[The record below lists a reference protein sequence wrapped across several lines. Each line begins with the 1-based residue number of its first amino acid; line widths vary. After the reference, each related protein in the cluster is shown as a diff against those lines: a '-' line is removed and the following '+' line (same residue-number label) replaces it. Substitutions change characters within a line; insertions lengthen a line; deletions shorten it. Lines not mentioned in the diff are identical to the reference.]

1 MKNNIVKINE
11 HTLRQIIAESV
22 KHVLREHAEQEVRDR
37 IFASLSHAYDI
48 DYIDDSSS
56 FREIMALKFDIL
68 KYAFHDD
75 EIYKIPKDVLK
86 SAFAE
91 WYETYIG

>member
-1 MKNNIVKINE
+1 MENNIVKINE
-11 HTLRQIIAESV
+11 NMLRQIIAESV
-22 KHVLREHAEQEVRDR
+22 KRVLREHNEQEIKER
-37 IFASLSHAYDI
+37 IFASLSHAYNT
-48 DYIDDSSS
+48 DYIDNSSS
-56 FREIMALKFDIL
+56 FREVMSLKFDIL
-68 KYAFHDD
+68 KYAFNDD